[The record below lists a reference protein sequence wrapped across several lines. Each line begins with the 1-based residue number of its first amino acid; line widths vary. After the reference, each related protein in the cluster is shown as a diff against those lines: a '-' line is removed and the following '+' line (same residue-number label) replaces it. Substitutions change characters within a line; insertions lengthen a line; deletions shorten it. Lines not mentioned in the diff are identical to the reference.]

1 FDLAVPWG
9 ADGEGGAVSLELV
22 RVAGDGTRT
31 SVGAAALAGS
41 AAALAAAP
49 GVGEATLGD
58 ARVEYHVAVTS
69 FADAADLAVAD
80 RRALDAAI
88 DGLEARPNLAHRVVG
103 ALDLLRDAAEDPPA
117 LDVGPEHVRPTG
129 LNDAPLA
136 AEVAPAYEA
145 AGWEKSPKSD
155 AVAPSDDWED
165 GAPLE
170 KRPCCG
176 ACDDNPRCQA
186 CCAKGKHDVK
196 QAHADYDNMSW
207 VEWVDYAED
216 LSDSVGEFADAIVA
230 LEDSMNEVTAD
241 MGISNYQQET
251 ACDGGDASGY
261 LDGVD
266 STGTL
271 CDDYEEADRYINFA
285 RKARSASDSVG
296 DVSDCLRRLYGV
308 DDDATFPPTTVT
320 PYPTSLPTAAPSDQP
335 TTAYPTATPTTGAP
349 SAVPTSFPTWV
360 RGNLTGHRANFSD
373 DDNYYSSDRM
383 DPPPCMDNDEYDALQ
398 AMAKNYKNTAKL
410 FKGIVQLIDMVAHML
425 MDVNVDLVILVY
437 VGLMLLHGLM
447 LLFILYVVYCPGLGV
462 NEFIYYLYDES
473 YKRVMPKRY
482 ERRCRELADAANA
495 AFADTAGARAS
506 KNYNMAYKMARK
518 SVVYGY
524 NQAAESACDVHYVV
538 RFWLIYLFIDVLLF
552 VCGLLIFFHFVI
564 IALGNKATCRA
575 VFDLLPGIKASLR
588 IFKETAEK
596 SCFFELSD
604 SAYGTHRWYA
614 SEIEEDCDVEIQSAL
629 IKAMRGDR
637 GDAAI
642 ITIATILLCVGHWC
656 LIHWLPAAMAYAK
669 PESLRAHLE
678 DLIVNNED
686 AELAPLVSR
695 AKSEMMLADVPP
707 PGDDD
712 AAPAAD
718 GDAPEEKAPDAA
730 DDEPTADLPPP
741 RLLVDLPPSPE
752 AGVVDLPPPP
762 PPAERDDVEATTLS
776 PGATKHLID
785 QPGVGVDCC
794 GVGSQD
800 MMEDPPAQPQVKM
813 L

>member
-1 FDLAVPWG
+1 M
-9 ADGEGGAVSLELV
+9 
-22 RVAGDGTRT
+22 
-31 SVGAAALAGS
+31 
-41 AAALAAAP
+41 
-49 GVGEATLGD
+49 
-58 ARVEYHVAVTS
+58 
-69 FADAADLAVAD
+69 
-80 RRALDAAI
+80 
-88 DGLEARPNLAHRVVG
+88 
-103 ALDLLRDAAEDPPA
+103 
-117 LDVGPEHVRPTG
+117 
-129 LNDAPLA
+129 
-136 AEVAPAYEA
+136 
-145 AGWEKSPKSD
+145 
-155 AVAPSDDWED
+155 
-165 GAPLE
+165 
-170 KRPCCG
+170 CC
-176 ACDDNPRCQA
+176 P
-186 CCAKGKHDVK
+186 
-196 QAHADYDNMSW
+196 
-207 VEWVDYAED
+207 
-216 LSDSVGEFADAIVA
+216 
-230 LEDSMNEVTAD
+230 
-241 MGISNYQQET
+241 
-251 ACDGGDASGY
+251 
-261 LDGVD
+261 
-266 STGTL
+266 
-271 CDDYEEADRYINFA
+271 
-285 RKARSASDSVG
+285 
-296 DVSDCLRRLYGV
+296 
-308 DDDATFPPTTVT
+308 
-320 PYPTSLPTAAPSDQP
+320 
-335 TTAYPTATPTTGAP
+335 
-349 SAVPTSFPTWV
+349 
-360 RGNLTGHRANFSD
+360 
-373 DDNYYSSDRM
+373 
-383 DPPPCMDNDEYDALQ
+383 
-398 AMAKNYKNTAKL
+398 
-410 FKGIVQLIDMVAHML
+410 
-425 MDVNVDLVILVY
+425 
-437 VGLMLLHGLM
+437 
-447 LLFILYVVYCPGLGV
+447 
-462 NEFIYYLYDES
+462 
-473 YKRVMPKRY
+473 
-482 ERRCRELADAANA
+482 
-495 AFADTAGARAS
+495 
-506 KNYNMAYKMARK
+506 
-518 SVVYGY
+518 GY

-552 VCGLLIFFHFVI
+552 VCGLLILFHFVI

-686 AELAPLVSR
+686 TELAPLVSR

-718 GDAPEEKAPDAA
+718 GDATEEKAPDAA
-730 DDEPTADLPPP
+730 DDEPTVDLPPP

>member
-1 FDLAVPWG
+1 M
-9 ADGEGGAVSLELV
+9 ADGKPLLEEP
-22 RVAGDGTRT
+22 AG
-31 SVGAAALAGS
+31 
-41 AAALAAAP
+41 
-49 GVGEATLGD
+49 
-58 ARVEYHVAVTS
+58 
-69 FADAADLAVAD
+69 
-80 RRALDAAI
+80 
-88 DGLEARPNLAHRVVG
+88 
-103 ALDLLRDAAEDPPA
+103 EDPRDF
-117 LDVGPEHVRPTG
+117 LSQDVGPEHVRPTG

-186 CCAKGKHDVK
+186 CCAKGKQCCLNCLYDPTGLKSLSFGGFYWRRESVLLFVSCMFLGCVLGDFLLATSIPTILRQAKKSAKAEEYGQEYETIFGYKSHVECAINVVK
-196 QAHADYDNMSW
+196 RQVEEVATNCTDYQARRTRMAVEAFWNETEAWLHRIESGSLNCSRRTRDYDNMSW

-296 DVSDCLRRLYGV
+296 DVSDCLQRLYGV
-308 DDDATFPPTTVT
+308 DDDATFPPTT
-320 PYPTSLPTAAPSDQP
+320 
-335 TTAYPTATPTTGAP
+335 
-349 SAVPTSFPTWV
+349 
-360 RGNLTGHRANFSD
+360 
-373 DDNYYSSDRM
+373 
-383 DPPPCMDNDEYDALQ
+383 
-398 AMAKNYKNTAKL
+398 NTAKL

-482 ERRCRELADAANA
+482 ERRCRELVDAANA

-518 SVVYGY
+518 SV
-524 NQAAESACDVHYVV
+524 AAESACDVHYVV

-552 VCGLLIFFHFVI
+552 VCGLLILFHFVI
-564 IALGNKATCRA
+564 IAMGNKATCRA

-686 AELAPLVSR
+686 AEPAPLVSR

-730 DDEPTADLPPP
+730 DDEPTVDLPPP

-800 MMEDPPAQPQVKM
+800 AMEDPPAQPQVKM